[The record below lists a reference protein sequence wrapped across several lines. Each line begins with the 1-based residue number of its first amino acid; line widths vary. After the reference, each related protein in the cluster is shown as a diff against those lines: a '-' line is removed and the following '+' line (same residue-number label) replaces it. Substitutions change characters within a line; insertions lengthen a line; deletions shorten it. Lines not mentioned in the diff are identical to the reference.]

1 MLGGRGIDRTALHGL
16 AETGPGGYRGRVTDP
31 ARAKL
36 DRSDP
41 RRALV
46 IVSGGDAE
54 SPFTTPTEA
63 CKEGLAAGNTD
74 TALREHLLAAGYNV
88 YTSPAKEGPGQVESS
103 PGFGGFSDGP
113 PALPESMTVNAVGDI
128 DVAGE
133 HLASFLGYLQISVGV
148 EVIDLVG
155 HSMGGLFS
163 RAAIRVLQESGPNLV
178 IRSLTTLGT
187 PWQGAFAADYAA
199 GALDRSAS
207 GDNETIE
214 TIMDKFSELAAQH
227 PGGAGEQVTRGY
239 LDVQGWNDRQAG
251 VLDDIPVTLIG
262 GDHFTLADGVPEVW
276 PNDGLVALSSALA
289 EGVSPAVLPTAT
301 RLTFPNVHSIFFAE
315 ALGLPWEKGLTWN
328 PDALAAVSSVID

>member
-1 MLGGRGIDRTALHGL
+1 MTDAAL
-16 AETGPGGYRGRVTDP
+16 TT
-31 ARAKL
+31 L

-74 TALREHLLAAGYNV
+74 TALRAYLLAAGYNV
-88 YTSPAKEGPGQVESS
+88 YTSPAKEGPGEIESS

-128 DVAGE
+128 DTAGE
-133 HLASFLGYLQISVGV
+133 HLASFLGYLEISVGV

-163 RAAIRVLQESGPNLV
+163 RAAIRVLQESGSNLV

-207 GDNETIE
+207 GDDQTIA

-251 VLDDIPVTLIG
+251 VLDGTPVTLIG
-262 GDHFTLADGVPEVW
+262 GDHFTLAGGVPEVW
-276 PNDGLVALSSALA
+276 PNDGLVALGSALA
-289 EGVSPAVLPTAT
+289 QGVSTAVLPAAT
-301 RLTFPNVHSIFFAE
+301 RLTFPAVHSIFFAD

-328 PDALAAVSSVID
+328 PEALAAVSSAIN

>member
-1 MLGGRGIDRTALHGL
+1 MLGGRSVDQTVARGF
-16 AETGPGGYRGRVTDP
+16 AETAADRYVSEVTD
-31 ARAKL
+31 AAL
-36 DRSDP
+36 TNIERSDP
-41 RRALV
+41 RRALIV
-46 IVSGGDAE
+46 VSGGDAE
-54 SPFTTPTEA
+54 SPFTTPTAA
-63 CKEGLAAGNTD
+63 CKVGLAAGNTD

-88 YTSPAKEGPGQVESS
+88 YTSPAKEGPGQIESS

-113 PALPESMTVNAVGDI
+113 PALPQSMTVNAVGDI

-133 HLASFLGYLQISVGV
+133 HLAAFLGYLQTSHGV
-148 EVIDLVG
+148 EVVDLVG

-163 RAAIRVLQESGPNLV
+163 RAAIRVLQESGSDLV

-199 GALDRSAS
+199 GALDRSTS

-239 LDVQGWNDRQAG
+239 LDVQGWNSRQAG
-251 VLDDIPVTLIG
+251 VLDGIPVTLIG
-262 GDHFTLADGVPEVW
+262 GDHFTLEGGVPEVW
-276 PNDGLVALSSALA
+276 PNDGLVALGSALA
-289 EGVSPAVLPTAT
+289 EGVSADVLPDAT
-301 RLTFPNVHSIFFAE
+301 RLTFPNVHSIFFAD

-328 PDALAAVSSVID
+328 PEALAAVSSAIN